1 MAGVSAIPGK
11 SIMAKHRS
19 AVALNLAIF
28 FFMFGVGMIVPL
40 LPRKIIALNGS
51 LQSVGYL
58 ASAFAVS
65 FVLLQFPM
73 GRLAD
78 RFGFKKFIM
87 AGYLTCAASGLF
99 YCFSDTPKMIFLGR
113 MLQGI
118 GEAPMWA
125 LAPALLSI
133 LYPVS
138 KGKVI
143 GFYNASIHLGL
154 TGGSAAAI
162 FVSALWLNNES
173 FLLFSLTG
181 VLGFFFILVGVR
193 EPDRKAASEGQ
204 GSLDR
209 EALLALFKDPLT
221 LVVFGGIILYGAG
234 YGIFITVLPGFLI
247 QDAGFSPT
255 QIGWF
260 FMLFYVAI
268 SLSQAITGP
277 ISDRHGSWKTMVS
290 GLMAVA
296 LGVAMFSG
304 RQQTW
309 ALYAWLFAASFGL
322 GVFCVSA
329 LAWLNG
335 RVGDSLKGTV
345 SGTFY
350 LLWGIGYFLA
360 PPFLGSAGRVL
371 KTSTGFYL
379 MALCYFVLA
388 FFLGLVHYRRK
399 SGSGKT

>member
-1 MAGVSAIPGK
+1 MVKHVSA
-11 SIMAKHRS
+11 A
-19 AVALNLAIF
+19 ALNLGVF

-40 LPRKIIALNGS
+40 LPSRVIALNGS
-51 LQSVGYL
+51 LQTVGYL

-78 RFGFKKFIM
+78 RFGFKKFIL
-87 AGYLTCAASGLF
+87 AGYLMCAASGLF

-138 KGKVI
+138 KGRVI

-162 FVSALWLNNES
+162 LVSALWVNNES
-173 FLLFSLTG
+173 FLLFTLTG
-181 VLGFFFILVGVR
+181 VVGFFFILVGVR
-193 EPDRKAASEGQ
+193 EPDRKAAAKNQESI
-204 GSLDR
+204 DR
-209 EALLALFKDPLT
+209 EALMALVKDPST
-221 LVVFGGIILYGAG
+221 LAVFGGIILYGAG

-255 QIGWF
+255 KVGWF

-277 ISDRHGSWKTMVS
+277 ISDRHGAWRTMVS
-290 GLMAVA
+290 GLIAVA
-296 LGVAMFSG
+296 LGVSMFFG
-304 RQQTW
+304 REQTW

-329 LAWLNG
+329 LAWLND

-360 PPFLGSAGRVL
+360 PPFLGSAGGVI
-371 KTSTGFYL
+371 KASTGFYF

-388 FFLGLVHYRRK
+388 FLLGAVHYRRR
-399 SGSGKT
+399 SGPGKIYENIP